1 MFCCVSH
8 TVCVVFEKT
17 CRSTNANSRKC
28 DPGSLFFSWAR
39 AGLGI
44 QVHSNFI
51 TNDFIELAGGLR
63 CLGSPSLVAVRQ
75 VIAEI
80 SPIPLPGGFGI
91 TFFLMNERG
100 LGWES
105 KYMTISCRARSY
117 SSQVPSVAWAPQFSR
132 RCDKNCR
139 CCLQISTP
147 FTFYKGS
154 LEVGNRYFRQ
164 VFKQPPSYRI
174 WLKTYADNQLE
185 KHCCVHPGEFV
196 LCTEWGWG
204 KV

>member
-1 MFCCVSH
+1 M
-8 TVCVVFEKT
+8 
-17 CRSTNANSRKC
+17 
-28 DPGSLFFSWAR
+28 
-39 AGLGI
+39 
-44 QVHSNFI
+44 
-51 TNDFIELAGGLR
+51 
-63 CLGSPSLVAVRQ
+63 GSPSLVAVRQ

-154 LEVGNRYFRQ
+154 LEVGNRYRG
-164 VFKQPPSYRI
+164 VGICPYQPPILPRYAQKKFGGLPSLLPEDTKVIIRSCSLDPGFVYGGRPPCLIGCTGLSVREWTDVAGSSPSAEQSGSYG
-174 WLKTYADNQLE
+174 YSA
-185 KHCCVHPGEFV
+185 
-196 LCTEWGWG
+196 
-204 KV
+204 

>member
-1 MFCCVSH
+1 M
-8 TVCVVFEKT
+8 
-17 CRSTNANSRKC
+17 
-28 DPGSLFFSWAR
+28 
-39 AGLGI
+39 
-44 QVHSNFI
+44 
-51 TNDFIELAGGLR
+51 
-63 CLGSPSLVAVRQ
+63 GSPSLVAVRQ

-154 LEVGNRYFRQ
+154 LEVGNRYPGYQFRMSTSEGSGTWNCQ
-164 VFKQPPSYRI
+164 FR
-174 WLKTYADNQLE
+174 TYEAHNWWVLSLALAWHFREDARE
-185 KHCCVHPGEFV
+185 SMTSFEFFSSIFDFS
-196 LCTEWGWG
+196 LGFPLLFFSERSLSQ
-204 KV
+204 